1 MFQRVACNFPTKAE
15 QPIADTPQLIHLK
28 TAAHTM
34 SRLSKAIAQQ
44 RRRNAIKYGRGRFKR
59 FAGKAKNLGKKAL
72 STYKN
77 LPPELRGLAE
87 GAARQ
92 KLGMGRR
99 RHRRRSRRGRGWRN
113 ALKTSAQVAS
123 MFL

>member
-1 MFQRVACNFPTKAE
+1 MKNLFQRVACNFPTKAE
-15 QPIADTPQLIHLK
+15 QPIADTPQLIH
-28 TAAHTM
+28 TM
-34 SRLSKAIAQQ
+34 ARYA
-44 RRRNAIKYGRGRFKR
+44 RRYGRGRFKR
-59 FAGKAKNLGKKAL
+59 FAAKAKNLGKKAM

-87 GAARQ
+87 GAARE